1 MPKRKAIDQPV
12 QRQRTLF
19 QKEELMVEAV
29 YLVLQH
35 NLYKKKAS
43 NDMTLIEYAKKLNVE
58 ELRQFNSKLK
68 EILSH
73 IK

>member
-1 MPKRKAIDQPV
+1 MPKRKATDQPV
-12 QRQRTLF
+12 QRQRIIF

-35 NLYKKKAS
+35 NLYENKAS

-73 IK
+73 TK

>member
-12 QRQRTLF
+12 QRQRIIF

-35 NLYKKKAS
+35 NLYEKTAS

>member
-1 MPKRKAIDQPV
+1 MPKRKATHQTV
-12 QRQRTLF
+12 QRQRNIF

-58 ELRQFNSKLK
+58 ELRQFNFKLK